1 MKTNNKMG
9 LIVPFFFFFSVLIL
23 KFLKFYNLK
32 TCIGKRSV
40 IIKLF

>member
-9 LIVPFFFFFSVLIL
+9 LIVPFFLFSVLIL

-40 IIKLF
+40 MIKLF